1 MSEKRFA
8 DDLTEEEIR
17 SLLTGRLR
25 SASQKRLARF
35 RQTGR
40 LVVLIPDV
48 DPASQGSLMESVCV
62 PDEQGN
68 FTREK
73 KLPVRRR
80 LNRFLSFAEILVIAS
95 IMVFFGSSYGLLNTL
110 NRKSAK
116 GFVLPTLTPTPLIRA
131 IVLPSG
137 HTPPTSPGGTKPN
150 DAEIPE
156 HLRPLVQA
164 QMNIPIPTRGV
175 EQGNRIR
182 IPALDVDA
190 PIVQG
195 DGWEQLKKG
204 VAQHIDTANPGQ
216 NGNMVLTGHN
226 DVFGEV
232 FRYLDRLKPGDEV
245 IIYTSKRS
253 YTYLVTGWIIV
264 EPSQVEVMA
273 PTPDATVTLISC
285 YPYLVDNKRIVVKAR
300 LKTS

>member
-80 LNRFLSFAEILVIAS
+80 LTRFLSFAEILVIAS